1 MKDLKYLLMMIFFT
15 LFLSCSEDK
24 IIEPDPTPI
33 ESVVISEFPADTGRT
48 GQFTF
53 FSFKEGKIVPRE
65 DSATT
70 KWDIAFQA
78 TTIITNS
85 GYRGPAQGGAVVLRN
100 TDFAT
105 LKEAPSEGYEI
116 EQESKFAIPTGSGN
130 GWYNYDPQAMVI
142 RPIPGVVLVI
152 RTADGKYAKMR
163 ILNYYKGAPEN
174 ITQEVISRFYK
185 FEYVYQSDGSRSFE
199 KK

>member
-1 MKDLKYLLMMIFFT
+1 MIIFRSFA
-15 LFLSCSEDK
+15 LFLITALIISCSEES
-24 IIEPDPTPI
+24 IIEPDPVPI
-33 ESVVISEFPADTGRT
+33 ESVIISEFPADTGRK
-48 GQFTF
+48 GEYTF
-53 FSFKEGKIVPRE
+53 FSFKEGKMIPRE

-85 GYRGPAQGGAVVLRN
+85 GVRGPGNGGAIVLRN
-100 TDFAT
+100 TDFAS
-105 LKEAPSEGYEI
+105 LKEAPADGYEI
-116 EQESKFAIPTGSGN
+116 EGEKTYAIPTGSGN
-130 GWYNYDPQAMVI
+130 GWYNYDSKNMII

-152 RTADGKYAKMR
+152 RTADGKYAKMQ

-174 ITQEVISRFYK
+174 ITQDDISRFYK
-185 FEYVYQSDGSRSFE
+185 FEYVYQPDGSRSFE

>member
-1 MKDLKYLLMMIFFT
+1 MINLRIFG
-15 LFLSCSEDK
+15 FLILAVIFIACSEDAVV
-24 IIEPDPTPI
+24 EPDPVPI
-33 ESVVISEFPADTGRT
+33 ESVIISEFPADTGRK
-48 GQFTF
+48 GEFTF
-53 FSFKEGKIVPRE
+53 FSFKEGKMIPRE

-85 GYRGPAQGGAVVLRN
+85 GVRGPGRGGAIVLRN
-100 TDFAT
+100 TDFAA
-105 LKEAPSEGYEI
+105 LKEAPADGYEI
-116 EQESKFAIPTGSGN
+116 EQETKTAIPTGSGN
-130 GWYNYDPQAMVI
+130 GWYNYDPQAMII

-174 ITQEVISRFYK
+174 ITQDDISRFYK
-185 FEYVYQSDGSRSFE
+185 FEYVYQPDGTRSFE